1 MALVGYPGLRQHQH
15 EHDRLMAQI
24 AELLL
29 RLRNADGPAIAETET
44 LLKSTFMQHLA
55 GPDSEF
61 RHFLAEQR
69 GRRPPQ

>member
-1 MALVGYPGLRQHQH
+1 MALVGYPGLRRHQE

-29 RLRNADGPAIAETET
+29 RLRNADAPAVAETET
-44 LLKSTFMQHLA
+44 LLKSAFMQHLS

-61 RHFLAEQR
+61 RRFLAEQR
-69 GRRPPQ
+69 GRKLSP